1 MNRLLIMLLLLC
13 FMTCIGLYFP
23 IYVNGKTYDLMDKN
37 IIYQNDNFTNNKQ
50 IIDSLFKEEYF
61 KDLLRNGKLFEIEDE
76 LKKIKS
82 IKDINIYLN
91 NNSEFELSFVDRTAI
106 AFLSDSN
113 HFIDNNGVVF
123 MKKFNS
129 NELLTEIDG
138 TLSDIEISR
147 SIKLLLTFNE
157 DNFFENKIKKIWF
170 KNDDLYMQIKNLD
183 FKIRLGDT
191 KNIRN
196 KLKMLKGF
204 YAYQSKNLSKK
215 KYKQVDLVYQN
226 QLVAIKK

>member
-147 SIKLLLTFNE
+147 LIKLLLTFNE

>member
-1 MNRLLIMLLLLC
+1 MNRLLVMLLLLC
-13 FMTCIGLYFP
+13 FMTCIGLYFS
-23 IYVNGKTYDLMDKN
+23 IYANGKTYDLMDKN

-106 AFLSDSN
+106 AFLSESN

-147 SIKLLLTFNE
+147 SIKFLLTFNE

-183 FKIRLGDT
+183 FKIRLGNT

-204 YAYQSKNLSKK
+204 YAYQSKILSKK
-215 KYKQVDLVYQN
+215 KYKQVDLVYKN

>member
-170 KNDDLYMQIKNLD
+170 KNDDLYMQIKKLD

>member
-147 SIKLLLTFNE
+147 SIKLLLTFNK

-170 KNDDLYMQIKNLD
+170 KNDDLYMQIKKLD